1 MTNDEIQIINSVEYD
16 SQRGTFMNLV
26 KRGPLM
32 PGDYIG
38 CANHK
43 GYVNIMVSGKMYLAH
58 RLAWFLMKRAWPT
71 GVVDHVNRN
80 PPDNR
85 WRNLRARMA

>member
-1 MTNDEIQIINSVEYD
+1 
-16 SQRGTFMNLV
+16 
-26 KRGPLM
+26 M